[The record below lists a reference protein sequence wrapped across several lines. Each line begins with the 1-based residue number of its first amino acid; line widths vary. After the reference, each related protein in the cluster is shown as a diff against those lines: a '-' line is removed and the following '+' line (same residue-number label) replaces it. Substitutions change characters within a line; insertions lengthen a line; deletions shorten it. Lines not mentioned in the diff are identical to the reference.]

1 MGIVHRMLQQPVK
14 ANGRVVLRLAF
25 DSVRRDMLRKS
36 TAICDPKAGLSASE
50 ASRTTLGLCDETEG
64 LVVGGFLEYFNFV
77 C

>member
-1 MGIVHRMLQQPVK
+1 MD
-14 ANGRVVLRLAF
+14 RVVLRLAF

-36 TAICDPKAGLSASE
+36 AAICDPKAGLSASE